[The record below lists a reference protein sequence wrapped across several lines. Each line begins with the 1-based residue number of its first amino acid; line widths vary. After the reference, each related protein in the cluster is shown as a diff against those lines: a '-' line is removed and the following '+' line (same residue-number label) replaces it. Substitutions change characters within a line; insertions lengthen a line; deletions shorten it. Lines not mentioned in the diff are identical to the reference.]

1 MEVQELIFY
10 YVNKDRSS
18 IEVQFRLDL
27 DSDDEMRVDNINL
40 NEAIDFGYDLLVED
54 FESDEE
60 EDEDSFWLDSPS
72 IDEESLLSFLNEYYV
87 VNPDKMPKTEFF

>member
-10 YVNKDRSS
+10 NVNKDRSS

-54 FESDEE
+54 FEFDEE
-60 EDEDSFWLDSPS
+60 DDDDSFWLDSPS
-72 IDEESLLSFLNEYYV
+72 IDEESLMSFLNEYYV
-87 VNPDKMPKTEFF
+87 VNPDKVPKTEFF

>member
-27 DSDDEMRVDNINL
+27 DSDDEMRIDNINL

-54 FESDEE
+54 FDPDDE
-60 EDEDSFWLDSPS
+60 DDDSFWLDSPT
-72 IDEESLLSFLNEYYV
+72 IDEESLISFLNEYYV

>member
-87 VNPDKMPKTEFF
+87 VNPDKIPKTEFF

>member
-10 YVNKDRSS
+10 YVNKDRAS

-40 NEAIDFGYDLLVED
+40 NEAIDFGYDLLLED
-54 FESDEE
+54 FESNEE

-87 VNPDKMPKTEFF
+87 VNPDKMPKTEYF

>member
-87 VNPDKMPKTEFF
+87 VNPDKIPKIEFF